1 MKAAQIMDKL
11 FEYGAGKDYSHT
23 CDTCNAGDPETEVT
37 KVAVT
42 MFPTV
47 DVVKQAKEWGAQ
59 LLIVHE
65 PAYYDNMDR
74 HSDEKIEN
82 EKRKLIEDSGMVLYR
97 FHDHPHFEEH
107 DIIAAGELE
116 QMAFDGE
123 VEYTDL
129 FDVVRLTLKEP
140 MTAVEFA
147 RALEERL
154 NIKHLRI
161 CGTRDVPCTNIS
173 AMFGAPGTGLE
184 ELQREETEILLMGE
198 TCEWMIGEY
207 ARDAAQLGYTK
218 TLIIMGHV
226 GSERD
231 GMAYTAK
238 LLKEKLPQLEV
249 KYFDCGE
256 VYSYT
261 D

>member
-1 MKAAQIMDKL
+1 MNAAEIMDKL
-11 FEYGAGKDYSHT
+11 FEYGAGKDYSNT
-23 CDTCNAGDPETEVT
+23 CDLCNAGDPETEVT
-37 KVAVT
+37 KAAVA

-47 DVVKQAKEWGAQ
+47 DVVRQAKEWGAQ

-97 FHDHPHFEEH
+97 FHDHPHYEFP

-116 QMAFDGE
+116 QMAFEGE
-123 VEYTDL
+123 IEYTDL
-129 FDVVRLTLKEP
+129 FDVVRLKLKEP

-173 AMFGAPGTGLE
+173 AMFGAPGVGLE

-207 ARDAAQLGYTK
+207 ARDASQLGYTK
-218 TLIIMGHV
+218 TMIIMGHV

-231 GMAYTAK
+231 GMAYTAR
-238 LLKEKLPQLEV
+238 LLQEKLPQLEV